1 MTRPHVVEFP
11 QVNPNMLI
19 SSPRIIAVANQKG
32 GVGKTTTVVN
42 LGAALAE
49 RGAQVLVIDLD
60 PQSNS
65 TSGLGIDPARARLT
79 VYHLLSGEASID
91 EVATPTSVPGL
102 HVVPSQVAL
111 AGAEIEL
118 VNESHREERLR
129 RALSALTGGFG
140 YVLIDCA
147 PSLGLLTLNAL
158 AAADQALVPL
168 QAEYFALEGLAHL
181 LYTIQLVRM
190 NLNPKLDLAGILV
203 TQFDSRTTLSWDV
216 LNEVRRAYPDKLYQT
231 LIPRN
236 VRVSEASS
244 HGQPVTIYDP
254 TCRGSQAFRQ
264 LAEEVMNQ

>member
-1 MTRPHVVEFP
+1 
-11 QVNPNMLI
+11 MLI
-19 SSPRIIAVANQKG
+19 SAPRVIAVSNQKG

-65 TSGLGIDPARARLT
+65 TSGLGIDPSRARLT

-91 EVATPTSVPGL
+91 EAATATAVPGL
-102 HVVPSQVAL
+102 HLVPSQVAL
-111 AGAEIEL
+111 AAAEIEL
-118 VNESHREERLR
+118 VGEKEREGRLR
-129 RALSALTGGFG
+129 QALSALTGGFG
-140 YVLIDCA
+140 YVLIDCP

-181 LYTIQLVRM
+181 IYTIQLVRM
-190 NLNPKLDLAGILV
+190 NLNPKLELAGILV
-203 TQFDSRTTLSWDV
+203 TQFDARTTLSWEV
-216 LNEVRRAYPDKLYQT
+216 LNEVRKAYPDKLYQT

-236 VRVSEASS
+236 VRVSEAPS
-244 HGQPVTIYDP
+244 HGQPVTVYDP
-254 TCRGSQAFRQ
+254 TCRGAQAFRQ
-264 LAEEVMNQ
+264 LAEEVMSK

>member
-1 MTRPHVVEFP
+1 MTRHVVEFP

-19 SSPRIIAVANQKG
+19 SAPRILAVTNQKG
-32 GVGKTTTVVN
+32 GVGKTTTVMN

-65 TSGLGIDPARARLT
+65 TSGLGIDPKRARLT
-79 VYHLLSGEASID
+79 VYDLLSGSASID
-91 EVATPTSVPGL
+91 EVATATAFPGL

-118 VNESHREERLR
+118 VTQTDREGRLR
-129 RALSALTGGFG
+129 QSLSALTGGFG
-140 YVLIDCA
+140 YVLIDCP

-181 LYTIQLVRM
+181 LYTVQLVRM
-190 NLNPKLDLAGILV
+190 NLNPRLEVAGILI
-203 TQFDSRTTLSWDV
+203 TQFDARTTLSWDV

-244 HGQPVTIYDP
+244 HGQPVTVYDP
-254 TCRGSQAFRQ
+254 TCRGAQAFRQ

>member
-1 MTRPHVVEFP
+1 MTRHVVEFP
-11 QVNPNMLI
+11 QVSPNMLI
-19 SSPRIIAVANQKG
+19 STPRVIAVANQKG
-32 GVGKTTTVVN
+32 GVGKTTTVMN

-49 RGAQVLVIDLD
+49 RGAHVLVIDLD

-65 TSGLGIDPARARLT
+65 TSGLGIDPSRARLT

-91 EVATPTSVPGL
+91 EVATPTSIPGL

-118 VNESHREERLR
+118 VSEQDRESRLR
-129 RALSALTGGFG
+129 RALAALTGGFG
-140 YVLIDCA
+140 YVLIDCP

-181 LYTIQLVRM
+181 LYTLQLVRM
-190 NLNPKLDLAGILV
+190 NLNPKLELAGILV
-203 TQFDSRTTLSWDV
+203 TQFDARTTLSWDV

-254 TCRGSQAFRQ
+254 TCRGAQAFRQ
-264 LAEEVMNQ
+264 LAEEIMNQ

>member
-1 MTRPHVVEFP
+1 
-11 QVNPNMLI
+11 MLI

>member
-1 MTRPHVVEFP
+1 
-11 QVNPNMLI
+11 MLI
-19 SSPRIIAVANQKG
+19 SAPRVIAVSNQKG

-65 TSGLGIDPARARLT
+65 TSGLGIDPSRARLT

-91 EVATPTSVPGL
+91 EAATATAVPGL
-102 HVVPSQVAL
+102 HLVPSQVAL
-111 AGAEIEL
+111 AAAEIEL
-118 VNESHREERLR
+118 VGEKEREGRLR
-129 RALSALTGGFG
+129 QALSALTGGFG
-140 YVLIDCA
+140 YVLIDCP

-181 LYTIQLVRM
+181 VYTIQLVRM
-190 NLNPKLDLAGILV
+190 NLNPRLELAGILI
-203 TQFDSRTTLSWDV
+203 TQFDARTTLSWEV
-216 LNEVRRAYPDKLYQT
+216 LNEVRKAYPDKLYQT

-236 VRVSEASS
+236 VRVSEAPS
-244 HGQPVTIYDP
+244 HGQPVTVYDP
-254 TCRGSQAFRQ
+254 TCRGAQAFRQ
-264 LAEEVMNQ
+264 LAEEVMSK